1 MSDEDFDKVHP
12 DVARG
17 MLENEER
24 AREAS
29 LPVHVQPASRAVQP
43 TPSARGPVQT
53 RPEPRSQVQPTP
65 RAQAAPAP
73 RMPIV
78 PQTQVLNTP
87 RAAATRP
94 GPVVKYEEP
103 VAARRLGNGPVQTRP
118 DAPEPRSQV
127 QPTPRAQAAPAP
139 IVPQAQARQE
149 VLNTP
154 PATRPGPVVK
164 PHEPVAARPA
174 AQPTQPWQN
183 LSHDMARRA
192 EPVPKPATAIE
203 APPAIEARA
212 DVVKAPA
219 PTAPQLPAITPKRR
233 GPKPAENTS
242 ERMFVQL
249 RLALPVALMFRT
261 VADAFGL
268 DHNAA
273 GAMLLTFGYDTL
285 SRQQLVPPKAALS

>member
-1 MSDEDFDKVHP
+1 MRRPPPINIENAMSDEDFDKVHP

-78 PQTQVLNTP
+78 PQT
-87 RAAATRP
+87 
-94 GPVVKYEEP
+94 
-103 VAARRLGNGPVQTRP
+103 
-118 DAPEPRSQV
+118 
-127 QPTPRAQAAPAP
+127 
-139 IVPQAQARQE
+139 QARQE

>member
-1 MSDEDFDKVHP
+1 VALMRRPPPINIENAMSDEDFDKVHP

-43 TPSARGPVQT
+43 TSSARVPVQT
-53 RPEPRSQVQPTP
+53 RPDVAPEPRSQIQPTP
-65 RAQAAPAP
+65 RAQAALAP
-73 RMPIV
+73 
-78 PQTQVLNTP
+78 T
-87 RAAATRP
+87 
-94 GPVVKYEEP
+94 
-103 VAARRLGNGPVQTRP
+103 
-118 DAPEPRSQV
+118 
-127 QPTPRAQAAPAP
+127 P

-149 VLNTP
+149 AP
-154 PATRPGPVVK
+154 RAARAGPVVK
-164 PHEPVAARPA
+164 PHEEPVAARPA

-192 EPVPKPATAIE
+192 EPVPKPA
-203 APPAIEARA
+203 PAIEARA

-233 GPKPAENTS
+233 GPKPAAENAS

-261 VADAFGL
+261 VAEAFGL